1 MSVTPTVLSWSI
13 SAVIVDPESI
23 DLHVDGVQGDAGGFD
38 DLTDFSVDED
48 GDLVIAGVAQ
58 GFVCSQGD
66 GDEVVPRVQCVLIV
80 VFEFAVGVTLDF
92 HACPWLNCSSV

>member
-13 SAVIVDPESI
+13 SAVIVDPESV

-66 GDEVVPRVQCVLIV
+66 GDEVV
-80 VFEFAVGVTLDF
+80 AVGE
-92 HACPWLNCSSV
+92 